1 MTAHNEMDIH
11 EIRRRNLR
19 RLAAGYKNRAEFARA
34 IGRSDQQAWA
44 LVGEKSTKG
53 IGGRIARD
61 IEEKLNLER
70 GSLDHLDDLP
80 APEEQAGLNEQLLL
94 DCLRAVRQEITR
106 LGLQL
111 DPEDADELLVRA
123 TMLLY
128 SFSQDAGELLPAHT
142 ALKAARL

>member
-1 MTAHNEMDIH
+1 MTANSEMDIH

-19 RLAAGYKNRAEFARA
+19 KLANGYKNRAEFARA

-44 LVGEKSTKG
+44 LVGEKTTKG

-61 IEEKLNLER
+61 IEEKLGLER
-70 GSLDHLDDLP
+70 GALDQLEGSA
-80 APEEQAGLNEQLLL
+80 APEAEAGVDEKLLL
-94 DCLRAVRQEITR
+94 DCLRAIRKEIAR
-106 LGLQL
+106 LQLQL

-128 SFSQDAGELLPAHT
+128 TFSKEAGELLPAHT
-142 ALKAARL
+142 ALGAARL